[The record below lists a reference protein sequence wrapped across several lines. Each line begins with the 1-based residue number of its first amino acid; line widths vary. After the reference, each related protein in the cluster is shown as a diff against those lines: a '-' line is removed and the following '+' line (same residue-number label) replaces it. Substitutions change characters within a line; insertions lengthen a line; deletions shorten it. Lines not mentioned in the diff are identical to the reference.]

1 METSKLR
8 DALTGD
14 DVLDKMTGWSPL
26 ILCLMYESQRDD
38 SFWKPYFGKQ
48 GMDYNGNRHLYQL
61 SDVLPKD
68 FSTPMF
74 WSSDDI
80 KELEGT
86 DIVGKSIAHAV

>member
-1 METSKLR
+1 MGT
-8 DALTGD
+8 D
-14 DVLDKMTGWSPL
+14 
-26 ILCLMYESQRDD
+26 DD
-38 SFWKPYFGKQ
+38 STI
-48 GMDYNGNRHLYQL
+48 YNL

-86 DIVGKSIAHAV
+86 DIVGKSIACAV